1 MSLFA
6 NRIYSKTVTSLP
18 TLILFL
24 IVILGLNINI
34 IYNNY
39 NFIINFSYIIV
50 FFWSLKKPEYLG
62 YGLIFFSGIINDVV
76 QSLPIGIS
84 SLGYLLLS
92 VIAAFIRNRTNISNL
107 IYDWISFFIAILI
120 VGSVNYI
127 ILVTIFQIP
136 IVYESLILGLFVTF
150 LIYPIFFKI
159 FIWIDNMM
167 LVTENDKK
175 NR

>member
-1 MSLFA
+1 M
-6 NRIYSKTVTSLP
+6 Y
-18 TLILFL
+18 
-24 IVILGLNINI
+24 
-34 IYNNY
+34 
-39 NFIINFSYIIV
+39 
-50 FFWSLKKPEYLG
+50 
-62 YGLIFFSGIINDVV
+62 
-76 QSLPIGIS
+76 
-84 SLGYLLLS
+84 
-92 VIAAFIRNRTNISNL
+92 NL
-107 IYDWISFFIAILI
+107 IYDWISFLIAILI

-127 ILVTIFQIP
+127 ILATIFKIP